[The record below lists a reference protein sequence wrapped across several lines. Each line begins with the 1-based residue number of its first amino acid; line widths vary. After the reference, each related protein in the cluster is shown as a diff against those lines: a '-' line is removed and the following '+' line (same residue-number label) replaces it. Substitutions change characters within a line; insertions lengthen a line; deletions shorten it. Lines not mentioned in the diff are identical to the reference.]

1 MFKNAPPREGDAS
14 PWGRIDNVTPLG
26 PEAVS
31 VTTPSHGGIW
41 VTPDALERI
50 PQPLRATA
58 YSGGGWFEED
68 CDWCIPY
75 LALGLHR
82 FDGPQDRQDRVL
94 AAARRT
100 LRTYHAAGAVLLDA
114 HSSPAASGEEATHG

>member
-1 MFKNAPPREGDAS
+1 MFTNAPPREGDAS
-14 PWGRIDNVTPLG
+14 PWGKIDYVTPLG

-41 VTPDALERI
+41 VTPAALAKI
-50 PQPLRATA
+50 PEPLRATA

-82 FDGPQDRQDRVL
+82 FDGPQDRQDRML
-94 AAARRT
+94 AAAQRT
-100 LRTYHAAGAVLLDA
+100 LQAYHTAGAALLDPRG
-114 HSSPAASGEEATHG
+114 SSAAQREEAIHD

>member
-75 LALGLHR
+75 LVLGLDAFEPDAAR
-82 FDGPQDRQDRVL
+82 GAECW
-94 AAARRT
+94 AAARAT
-100 LRTYHAAGAVLLDA
+100 LARFHPTHVASVDAILLA
-114 HSSPAASGEEATHG
+114 EGRS

>member
-1 MFKNAPPREGDAS
+1 MFRNAPPREGDAS
-14 PWGRIDNVTPLG
+14 PWGKIDNVTPLG

-41 VTPDALERI
+41 VTPAALAKI
-50 PQPLRATA
+50 PEPLRTTA

-75 LALGLHR
+75 LALELHR

-100 LRTYHAAGAVLLDA
+100 LQTYHAGHAALLDTA
-114 HSSPAASGEEATHG
+114 GCSAASCEEATHG